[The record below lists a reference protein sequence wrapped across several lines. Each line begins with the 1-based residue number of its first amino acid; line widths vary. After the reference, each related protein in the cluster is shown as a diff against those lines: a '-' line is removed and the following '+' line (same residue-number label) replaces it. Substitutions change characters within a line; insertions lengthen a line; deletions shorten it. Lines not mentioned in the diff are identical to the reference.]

1 MSSTIDKRIQTLF
14 PDAAPFEEVLENYY
28 QRMTQEHGL
37 DVSQTIAAVSL
48 CPDELN
54 NPVIEKIR
62 DYFGHV
68 FHLGGLTG
76 YPFTGETGF
85 NAFGDH
91 IPDAGTAFIFFGP
104 HLGIT
109 ENSLGYVHRPGQARD
124 TLSCGAAFGAY
135 QMLLDGHPGSPGQ
148 QPDDYQQAWV
158 RQMLA
163 PKLDTIPRHEPELPL
178 LNILFEESHAFIVS
192 QSTRIKEKFQA
203 ERIILLGAMILNT
216 PLDMPDYLQVKY
228 FEAL

>member
-1 MSSTIDKRIQTLF
+1 MSSTIDKRIRTLF
-14 PDAAPFEEVLENYY
+14 PDAAPFEQVLEGYF
-28 QRMTQEHGL
+28 QLMTQAHGL
-37 DVSQTIAAVSL
+37 DVDQTIAAVSL

-62 DYFGHV
+62 ELFGHV

-135 QMLLDGHPGSPGQ
+135 QMLLNGQ
-148 QPDDYQQAWV
+148 QLGTEQQADDYQQTRV

-163 PKLDTIPRHEPELPL
+163 PKLDTIPRHQPELAL
-178 LNILFEESHAFIVS
+178 LNILFEESHAFVVS
-192 QSTRIKEKFQA
+192 QSTRIKERFQA
-203 ERIILLGAMILNT
+203 EQIILLGAMILNT

>member
-1 MSSTIDKRIQTLF
+1 MSSTIDERIRTLF
-14 PDAAPFEEVLENYY
+14 PDAAPFEQVLENYY
-28 QRMTQEHGL
+28 RRMMLEYGL
-37 DVSQTIAAVSL
+37 DAIQSIAAVSL

-104 HLGIT
+104 HLAIS
-109 ENSLGYVHRPGQARD
+109 EDRLGYVHRPGQARD

-135 QMLLDGHPGSPGQ
+135 QMLLDGVQVLPDQ
-148 QPDDYQQAWV
+148 QPDDYQQARV
-158 RQMLA
+158 RQMIA
-163 PKLDTIPRHEPELPL
+163 PRLDTIPRDQPERQL
-178 LNILFEESHAFIVS
+178 LNILFEESHAFMVS
-192 QSTRIKEKFQA
+192 QSKRIKEKFQA
-203 ERIILLGAMILNT
+203 ERIILLGALVLNT
-216 PLDMPDYLQVKY
+216 PLNMPDYLQVKY
-228 FEAL
+228 FEVL